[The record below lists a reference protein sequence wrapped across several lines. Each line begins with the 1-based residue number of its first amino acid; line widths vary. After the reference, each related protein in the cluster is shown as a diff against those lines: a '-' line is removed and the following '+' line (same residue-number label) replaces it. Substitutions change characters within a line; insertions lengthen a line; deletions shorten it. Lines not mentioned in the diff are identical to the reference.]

1 MFKYSAWNWFRAYEM
16 HKDCA
21 VCGLHFE
28 VEPGFF
34 WGAMY
39 ISYAFGVAISVVAG
53 VITSVVL
60 QDPEIWVYI
69 AAVITPLILLSPQSM
84 RYSRVLMLYLFGGIS
99 YLS

>member
-1 MFKYSAWNWFRAYEM
+1 M

-60 QDPEIWVYI
+60 KDPEIWVYI

-99 YLS
+99 FRG